1 MRMRTHPCTG
11 SLLVLLLAS
20 CQAQVVNSLEPVGNH
35 DCPGGGTALTFDGIG
50 ARVVANLGG
59 SLPTGNTE
67 RTAEMWVYVR
77 PTSWAVNRHTIFEYG
92 NGVLHQAF
100 AIDMEPF
107 PRMQVYSWDDDLFF
121 QTGVTQNEGW
131 FHVAAT
137 YDGMSLHGFINGNE
151 QGVQP
156 MMSVL
161 ATTQTDV
168 RLAWSPFTNAHF
180 DGMIDE
186 VRLWNVARTADQI
199 KRTMSER
206 LTGNE
211 GWLVAYWRFD
221 EGAGT
226 IARDSSTKGNDAL
239 LEFGP
244 AWVPS
249 GVALRCP

>member
-1 MRMRTHPCTG
+1 MRIRPPRG

-20 CQAQVVNSLEPVGNH
+20 CQTQVINSLEPVGSH
-35 DCPGGGTALTFDGIG
+35 ECPGGGTALTFDGIG
-50 ARVVANLGG
+50 ARVVAELGG

-67 RTAEMWVYVR
+67 RTAEMWVYVK
-77 PTSWAVNRHTIFEYG
+77 PTSWAINRHTIFEYG
-92 NGVLHQAF
+92 IDTLHQAF

-121 QTGVTQNEGW
+121 QTGLTASEGW

-137 YDGMSLHGFINGNE
+137 YDGASFHGFVNGSE
-151 QGVQP
+151 QGAHP
-156 MMSVL
+156 LTSVL
-161 ATTQTDV
+161 ATAQTVV
-168 RLAWSPFTNAHF
+168 RLGWSPFTDAHF

-186 VRLWNVARTADQI
+186 VRLWNVARTAEEI

-221 EGAGT
+221 EGTGS
-226 IARDSSTKGNDAL
+226 IARDSSTRGNDGV
-239 LEFGP
+239 LELGP